1 MEKLRKNKEKFN
13 TMSLQ
18 KVKAMLGFEGKGF
31 RSVLRWCLKKNISV
45 FGDGRRRRIL
55 ESEWISTQQKDL
67 VHAIKLAHP
76 NSWMDELK
84 RRGIQIIYPTD
95 NSHYAA
101 QSSEAQ
107 KLLKNWDDE

>member
-1 MEKLRKNKEKFN
+1 MEGREKKVEKFK
-13 TMSLQ
+13 TVSLQ
-18 KVKAMLGFEGKGF
+18 EVKSMLGYSGKGF
-31 RSVLRWCLKKNISV
+31 RSVLRWCLQKNISV

-76 NSWMDELK
+76 YSWMDELK

-95 NSHYAA
+95 NSHYTA

>member
-1 MEKLRKNKEKFN
+1 MEKSRKNKEKFN

-31 RSVLRWCLKKNISV
+31 RSVLRWCLKKEISV
-45 FGDGRRRRIL
+45 FGDGRRKRIL

-76 NSWMDELK
+76 STWVEELK
-84 RRGIQIIYPTD
+84 RRGIQMIYPTE
-95 NSHYAA
+95 NSHYSA
-101 QSSEAQ
+101 QSSEAI
-107 KLLKNWDDE
+107 KILKNWDDE